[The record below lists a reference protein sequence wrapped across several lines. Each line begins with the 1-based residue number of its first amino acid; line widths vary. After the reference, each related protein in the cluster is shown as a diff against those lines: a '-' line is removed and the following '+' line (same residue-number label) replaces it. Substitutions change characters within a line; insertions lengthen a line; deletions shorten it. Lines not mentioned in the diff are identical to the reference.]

1 MELSNRER
9 IKNATPDLTVTRPKT
24 GVRIKHERWLV
35 EVGFAVRRNGRL
47 LPTARGRA
55 VDAALF

>member
-1 MELSNRER
+1 MELSNER

-24 GVRIKHERWLV
+24 GVRIKHERWLI

-47 LPTARGRA
+47 FATARGRA
-55 VDAALF
+55 VDAGLF